1 MNEIIFEDIDSPQ
14 QTAIKTVQLWCGTS
28 ELKPQ
33 LKKLGIDYVK
43 CNKGVHVVYILR
55 GKEIGRIE
63 VKL

>member
-14 QTAIKTVQLWCGTS
+14 QTAIKTVHLWCGTS

-33 LKKLGIDYVK
+33 LKKLGIEYVK
-43 CNKGVHVVYILR
+43 CTKGAHVVYVLR
-55 GKEIGRIE
+55 SKQFGRIE